1 VRKPV
6 PELELLQAVERGGPE
21 PSVEVGV
28 AAAPAAPTEGE
39 AADGAAVRREDAGDD
54 VAAGHPP
61 GDVVVAEVERG
72 GAPEVAPPR
81 GQGLRA
87 RAVAG
92 GEVGDDGGECGVRE
106 AADEVGPGLRQL
118 LLVPAPGAAAVAS
131 SLGRYPRFLGWTSR
145 RH

>member
-21 PSVEVGV
+21 PSVEVRV

-92 GEVGDDGGECGVRE
+92 GEEGDGGECGVRE
-106 AADEVGPGLRQL
+106 AADEVGPGLRRL
-118 LLVPAPGAAAVAS
+118 FLAPAAAAASSS

>member
-1 VRKPV
+1 M
-6 PELELLQAVERGGPE
+6 
-21 PSVEVGV
+21 
-28 AAAPAAPTEGE
+28 
-39 AADGAAVRREDAGDD
+39 VRREDAGDD

-118 LLVPAPGAAAVAS
+118 LLVPAPGAAAAAS
-131 SLGRYPRFLGWTSR
+131 SLGRYLGFFGGQAIAINGEWGGMRGVWGNWGVLLYT
-145 RH
+145 H